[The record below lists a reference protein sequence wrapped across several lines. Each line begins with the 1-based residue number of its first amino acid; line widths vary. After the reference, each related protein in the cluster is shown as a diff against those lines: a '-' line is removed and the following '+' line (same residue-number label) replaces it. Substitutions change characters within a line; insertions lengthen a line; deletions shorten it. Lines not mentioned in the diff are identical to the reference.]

1 MQKGIQIG
9 VNEIVEIAFGTLL
22 NKPSISFF
30 TQICDNPSAVRRG
43 DLFIL
48 TQKDSTQ
55 AQRDIEEAVQRGA
68 FGILFSGNIA
78 MNDEEVAWISV
89 EDLEQSLMRIL
100 RHYLMMHNKILFLLD
115 SDEYA
120 IATQIIVPK
129 KNLGFYCGSLSGL
142 ISYILQSEMAYFLH
156 CNMNLNMESLP
167 KNQQEIKILPQ
178 DKINENALPF
188 SINSYSLFNIR
199 IFYKSADYEILLPRL
214 FVQSLARILRF
225 CETYSFA
232 VQLENFTFIANF
244 KPLFLDERGVIAK
257 PGTTNKV
264 LLACNNDKLYGR
276 YLAYFTMN
284 AKWAHL
290 VLFVPS
296 AYQEIYAPC
305 AKTFS
310 YDRKEELFSSLIRER
325 YNFALILGVD
335 TQTLEERFVSQTHE
349 VSLFEYTIKE

>member
-1 MQKGIQIG
+1 MTYDVRRVRINDDLKSLFSLTRLRTQSGLQPSASYDV

-129 KNLGFYCGSLSGL
+129 KNLGFYLNFFRKV
-142 ISYILQSEMAYFLH
+142 QNEH
-156 CNMNLNMESLP
+156 CR
-167 KNQQEIKILPQ
+167 KNK
-178 DKINENALPF
+178 
-188 SINSYSLFNIR
+188 
-199 IFYKSADYEILLPRL
+199 
-214 FVQSLARILRF
+214 
-225 CETYSFA
+225 
-232 VQLENFTFIANF
+232 
-244 KPLFLDERGVIAK
+244 
-257 PGTTNKV
+257 
-264 LLACNNDKLYGR
+264 NDL
-276 YLAYFTMN
+276 
-284 AKWAHL
+284 
-290 VLFVPS
+290 
-296 AYQEIYAPC
+296 
-305 AKTFS
+305 
-310 YDRKEELFSSLIRER
+310 
-325 YNFALILGVD
+325 
-335 TQTLEERFVSQTHE
+335 
-349 VSLFEYTIKE
+349 